1 MLEESIE
8 FAEQDFTERQAI
20 EARTEAETIRAATEK
35 TLANPRS
42 GELTPDERRAI
53 DDSAA
58 KLRAAMSG
66 SDYKLM
72 RERIDA
78 LNQATMHLAEIL
90 MNGALQT
97 ALEGKRLEDV

>member
-1 MLEESIE
+1 ML
-8 FAEQDFTERQAI
+8 
-20 EARTEAETIRAATEK
+20 
-35 TLANPRS
+35 NPRA
-42 GELTPDERRAI
+42 GELAPEERRAI
-53 DDSAA
+53 DESVAQ
-58 KLRAAMSG
+58 LRAAMAG

-78 LNQATMHLAEIL
+78 LNEATMHLAEIL